1 MVLALLVAVVAVVL
15 VSGGSDSKDSA
26 STATTGSPAATVTT
40 RAGETTPTTKGN
52 DAPTTTAG
60 RPGGPCKAADVD
72 MGMSGATIRDVNA
85 VTVVSVTNT
94 GGRTCTINGF
104 PGVQLLGPDDA
115 KVPTTVTQ
123 GGGGVPAG
131 LTAATITLDNGA
143 KASFVMAWDQVN
155 GTCADVR
162 SFDITLPGDSKAD
175 NVKSSVTVCGNGT
188 VNVGPFQ
195 AGTVSP

>member
-1 MVLALLVAVVAVVL
+1 MSSPGSSRRDRRSERRRRTLWIAGGVVLALVVAVVAVVL

-26 STATTGSPAATVTT
+26 STASTATTGSPGATVTT

-72 MGMSGATIRDVNA
+72 MGLSGATIRDVNA

-94 GGRTCTINGF
+94 GGRSCTINGF

-115 KVPTTVTQ
+115 KVQTTRDPGWRWRARRADCGRRSRST
-123 GGGGVPAG
+123 
-131 LTAATITLDNGA
+131 TAPRH
-143 KASFVMAWDQVN
+143 
-155 GTCADVR
+155 R
-162 SFDITLPGDSKAD
+162 S
-175 NVKSSVTVCGNGT
+175 
-188 VNVGPFQ
+188 
-195 AGTVSP
+195 